1 MIIPI
6 GHESDTVRRLPW
18 VTFGII
24 GICIIVHL
32 FLSSEINRN
41 MKAAE
46 ENAMELVEYYFE
58 HPYLELNAEVK
69 SLLFGDSNSNT
80 IENQLDAYRDT
91 LGYQAPSTAPLEQE
105 WLDSLSEKFLA
116 SLDNIAYRKW
126 GYIPAE
132 KNYSGLITYMFVH
145 GGLLHLLGNLLLLYL
160 LGPFIEDVWGRPL
173 YLLFYI
179 VMGIL
184 SAALYGLYYPNL
196 QGPLIGASGA
206 IAGVMGAFLI
216 RYMKTKITFFYF
228 FFFFIRGTF
237 EASAAVMLPLWL
249 GLQVFN
255 AHILDRVNPDGGGG
269 VAYWAHVWGFVL
281 GAAIAYGIKLLKVEE
296 KYIHH
301 KIEAKID
308 TGDEIP
314 NTINTIIKRKN
325 AGRHGEAFMLLL
337 DLQKKAPS
345 TPEMSE
351 TLWNLGAQIGLRYEY
366 KDFFIPHIEKDI
378 RREHMEL
385 ASAHYRRLKEEL
397 PDIRLDLTYKTALIE
412 FLTEKNQFG
421 EARQLAGEALEEIT
435 AGTPP
440 GVLFK
445 FALAALKLKIPQ
457 VQKAVEICRHH
468 PEIMNEQKELLNR
481 RLQEI
486 QATL

>member
-1 MIIPI
+1 MIIPV

-24 GICIIVHL
+24 GICIVIHL
-32 FLSSEINRN
+32 FLSSEINRD
-41 MKAAE
+41 MEVAEKKAI
-46 ENAMELVEYYFE
+46 ELVEYYFE
-58 HPYLELNAEVK
+58 HPYLELDAEVK
-69 SLLFGDSNSNT
+69 SLIFGDRNTNS
-80 IENQLDAYRDT
+80 IENQLDGFRDT
-91 LGYQAPSTAPLEQE
+91 RGYQAPSTAPLEQE

-116 SLDNIAYRKW
+116 SLDNISYRKW

-132 KNYSGLITYMFVH
+132 KNRSGLITFMFIH
-145 GGLLHLLGNLLLLYL
+145 GGWLHLLGNLLLLYL

-173 YLLFYI
+173 FLLFYLG
-179 VMGIL
+179 MGIL
-184 SAALYGLYYPNL
+184 SAALYGLHYPNL

-228 FFFFIRGTF
+228 FFFIVRGTF
-237 EASAAVMLPLWL
+237 EAPAAVMLPLWL
-249 GLQVFN
+249 VLQVFN
-255 AHILDRVNPDGGGG
+255 ARILDSVSPDGGGG
-269 VAYWAHVWGFVL
+269 VAYWAHVWGFLL
-281 GAAIAYGIKLLKVEE
+281 GAAVAYGIKLLKVEE

-314 NTINTIIKRKN
+314 NTIHTIIKRKN

-337 DLQKKAPS
+337 DVLKKAPL

-351 TLWNLGAQIGLRYEY
+351 TLWNLGTQLGLRYEY
-366 KDFFIPHIEKDI
+366 KDFFIPLIEKEI
-378 RREHMEL
+378 RRGHMEL
-385 ASAHYRRLKEEL
+385 ASTHYRRLKDEL
-397 PDIRLDLTYKTALIE
+397 PNIQFNLTYKTALIE
-412 FLTEKNQFG
+412 FLIEKNEFQ
-421 EARQLAGEALEEIT
+421 ESRQLAGEALEEIT

-468 PEIMNEQKELLNR
+468 PEIMNEQKELLNNK
-481 RLQEI
+481 LLEI